1 MSARTIEPSADP
13 ATDVEW
19 AATRLAR
26 PHARAGLAVKRLADV
41 VLALAMLVALIPL
54 FVAVLLLLGF
64 AGEGVIERRTRLG
77 RDGRTLTLIRF
88 RALPG
93 GAVGRW
99 LERAGAR
106 ELPLLL
112 TVLRGRMSF
121 VGPRPVAPGQ
131 RLHRAAASAGAGS
144 DRAGRSVRRRL
155 RRAVDA
161 LERRAVARRAPRA
174 LTTACRTAARR
185 PRPARRGRRRAASD
199 GGRPAPRPGTRTG
212 PGRARCARSRPS

>member
-1 MSARTIEPSADP
+1 
-13 ATDVEW
+13 VEW

-26 PHARAGLAVKRLADV
+26 PHARVGLAVKRLADV

-77 RDGRTLTLIRF
+77 RDGRRLTLIRF
-88 RALPG
+88 RTLPG
-93 GAVGRW
+93 GSVGRW

-121 VGPRPVAPGQ
+121 VGPRPVAPGSAYTGPR
-131 RLHRAAASAGAGS
+131 RLLAPGLIGPDPASADAYVEQWTLWN
-144 DRAGRSVRRRL
+144 DARLLAGRRATHHSV
-155 RRAVDA
+155 
-161 LERRAVARRAPRA
+161 
-174 LTTACRTAARR
+174 
-185 PRPARRGRRRAASD
+185 SN
-199 GGRPAPRPGTRTG
+199 
-212 PGRARCARSRPS
+212 SSS